1 MVNRYLSLLVSVV
14 APAAA
19 AVLLI
24 ASARPIAIATPLE
37 RAPCLALALLALT
50 LAVIH
55 LRIVPARGVR
65 AEAAMWSGLALFLF
79 VATLASPYLG
89 LFGIAATL
97 SLAGTSV
104 ARLVARPVR

>member
-1 MVNRYLSLLVSVV
+1 MVNRYLSLLVSVA

-19 AVLLI
+19 ALLLME
-24 ASARPIAIATPLE
+24 SAHPMAVATPVE